1 LSEKSEIIVRVSLTF
16 FSYHLFSSYL
26 YNQGMSESR
35 KPVRPP
41 SRLGGGAQSRKPQRN
56 WQQYLIR
63 WGIFLGSAGLILLGL
78 VIVYALVIAKPN
90 LPDLDTITD
99 YNPKVPLRIYTA
111 DNALIGEFGEERR
124 NIIAIEEIPSYLK
137 NAVVAIEDE
146 RFYEHGGVDY
156 WGVLRAT
163 LANLRGRLA
172 QGASTITMQV
182 ARNFFL
188 TNEKSFT
195 RKIYE
200 VLLAWKIESNLSKEQ
215 ILELYMNQIYLGQ
228 RAYGFSSAAQIYFG
242 KDIQRISIAEAAML
256 AGLPKAPSAYNP
268 VVNYRRAKIRQEY
281 ILQRMRDL
289 KMITPS
295 QYQSAMTET
304 LHIRGVGREFTT
316 KADFATE
323 MVRQLL
329 IREYGD
335 GIYTQGMTVIT
346 TIRKAEQDAAY
357 SAVRKGIM
365 DYELRHKYRG
375 PEGYIKLPDDLTAR
389 QRAIDNILSDHP
401 SSDDLLAG
409 VVTAVDSKEIQAV
422 IATGDTVTIKGDDLK
437 LGSIALSDKAQPK
450 QQIKPGAIIRVLPSE
465 GRWVLAQMPQ
475 VEAAFVSLDANNG
488 GIRAL
493 VGGFD
498 FNRNKYNRVSQAQ
511 RQPGSAFKPFIYAA
525 ALEKGIMPNTLV
537 NDAPLSI
544 SALET
549 GSQMWS
555 PKNYDGKFEGE
566 MKLRAALAKS
576 KNLVSVRV
584 IRKIGP
590 RYAQDFIQRFGF
602 EAEKHPPYLTMALG
616 AGSVTPLELATGYGV
631 FANGGYRVEPYLIS
645 KVIDAKGNVLFEAS
659 PQKAGDSNLRVLD
672 ARTAF
677 VMDSL
682 LQEVTKTGTAT
693 SARPALGRADI
704 AGKTGTTNESMDA
717 WFAGYQSDV
726 VAVAWMG
733 FDKPKSLGDRETG
746 GGLALPM
753 WIRYMK
759 TALNGVP
766 EVTRPV
772 PAGVAQQDG
781 DWTIPAFV
789 PFFGRTTTLD

>member
-1 LSEKSEIIVRVSLTF
+1 
-16 FSYHLFSSYL
+16 
-26 YNQGMSESR
+26 MSESR

-78 VIVYALVIAKPN
+78 VIVYALVVARPN

-375 PEGYIKLPDDLTAR
+375 PEGYIKLPDDSTAR

-409 VVTAVDSKEIQAV
+409 VVIAVDSKEIQAV

-437 LGSIALSDKAQPK
+437 LGTVALSDKAQPK

-475 VEAAFVSLDANNG
+475 VEAAFVSLDAHNG

-682 LQEVTKTGTAT
+682 LQEVTKSGTAT
-693 SARPALGRADI
+693 SARPALGRSDI

-717 WFAGYQSDV
+717 WFAGYQADV

-746 GGLALPM
+746 GGLALPI

>member
-1 LSEKSEIIVRVSLTF
+1 
-16 FSYHLFSSYL
+16 
-26 YNQGMSESR
+26 MSESR

-41 SRLGGGAQSRKPQRN
+41 SRLGGGAQSRKPRRN

-78 VIVYALVIAKPN
+78 VIVYALVVAKPN

-188 TNEKSFT
+188 TNEKSFA

-295 QYQSAMTET
+295 QYQSAMAET
-304 LHIRGVGREFTT
+304 LHVRGVGREFTT

-323 MVRQLL
+323 MVRQML
-329 IREYGD
+329 ISEYGD

-409 VVTAVDSKEIQAV
+409 VVIAVNPKEIQAV

-437 LGSIALSDKAQPK
+437 LGAVALSDKAQPK
-450 QQIKPGAIIRVLPSE
+450 QQIKPGAIIRVLPSD
-465 GRWVLAQMPQ
+465 GRWILAQMPQ
-475 VEAAFVSLDANNG
+475 VEAAFIGLDANNG

-511 RQPGSAFKPFIYAA
+511 RQPGSSFKPFIYAA

-544 SALET
+544 SSLET

-555 PKNYDGKFEGE
+555 PKNYDGKFEGQ

-645 KVIDAKGNVLFEAS
+645 KVIDAKGNVLFEAT
-659 PQKAGDSNLRVLD
+659 PQKAGDPNLRALD

-682 LQEVTKTGTAT
+682 LQEVTKTGTAA
-693 SARPALGRADI
+693 SARPALGRSDI

-766 EVTRPV
+766 ESPRPV

-789 PFFGRTTTLD
+789 PFFGKTTSLD

>member
-1 LSEKSEIIVRVSLTF
+1 
-16 FSYHLFSSYL
+16 
-26 YNQGMSESR
+26 MSESR

-78 VIVYALVIAKPN
+78 VIVYALVVAKPN

-200 VLLAWKIESNLSKEQ
+200 VLLAWKIEANLSKEQ

-295 QYQSAMTET
+295 QYQSAMTES
-304 LHIRGVGREFTT
+304 LHVRGVGREFTT

-329 IREYGD
+329 ISEYGD

-375 PEGYIKLPDDLTAR
+375 PEGYIKLPEDSTAR

-409 VVTAVDSKEIQAV
+409 VVIAVNPKEIQAV

-437 LGSIALSDKAQPK
+437 LGTVALSDKAQPK
-450 QQIKPGAIIRVLPSE
+450 QQIKPGAIIRVLPVD

-475 VEAAFVSLDANNG
+475 VEAAFVGLDANNG

-511 RQPGSAFKPFIYAA
+511 RQPGSSFKPFIYAA
-525 ALEKGIMPNTLV
+525 ALEKGIMPNTLA

-555 PKNYDGKFEGE
+555 PKNYDGKFEGQ
-566 MKLRAALAKS
+566 MKIRTALAKS

-616 AGSVTPLELATGYGV
+616 AGAVTPLELATGYGV

-645 KVIDAKGNVLFEAS
+645 KVIDAKGNILFEAT
-659 PQKAGDSNLRVLD
+659 PQKAGDPNLRALD

-682 LQEVTKTGTAT
+682 LQEVTKSGTAA

-766 EVTRPV
+766 ESTRPV
-772 PAGVAQQDG
+772 PAGVSQQDG
-781 DWTIPAFV
+781 DWTSPAFV

>member
-1 LSEKSEIIVRVSLTF
+1 LSEKSELFVRVSLTF
-16 FSYHLFSSYL
+16 FHPLFSSYL
-26 YNQGMSESR
+26 YNQTMSESR

-41 SRLGGGAQSRKPQRN
+41 SRLGGGAQSRKPRRN

-63 WGIFLGSAGLILLGL
+63 WGVFLGSAGLILLGL
-78 VIVYALVIAKPN
+78 VIVYALVVAKPN

-124 NIIAIEEIPSYLK
+124 NIIEIEEIPSYLK

-163 LANLRGRLA
+163 RANLRGRLA

-200 VLLAWKIESNLSKEQ
+200 VLLAWKIESNLSKDQ

-228 RAYGFSSAAQIYFG
+228 RAYGFGSAAQIYFG
-242 KDIQRISIAEAAML
+242 KEIQRISIAEAAML

-304 LHIRGVGREFTT
+304 LHVRGVGREFTT

-329 IREYGD
+329 ISEYGD

-375 PEGYIKLPDDLTAR
+375 PEGYIKLPEDSTAR

-409 VVTAVDSKEIQAV
+409 VVIAVNPKEIQAV

-437 LGSIALSDKAQPK
+437 LGTAALSEKAQPK
-450 QQIKPGAIIRVLPSE
+450 QQIKPGAIIRVLPSD

-475 VEAAFVSLDANNG
+475 VEAAFVSMDANNG

-498 FNRNKYNRVSQAQ
+498 FNRNKYNRVAQAQ

-525 ALEKGIMPNTLV
+525 ALEKGIMPNTLA

-555 PKNYDGKFEGE
+555 PKNYDGKFEGQ
-566 MKLRAALAKS
+566 MKIRAALAKS

-590 RYAQDFIQRFGF
+590 RYTQDFIQRFGF

-616 AGSVTPLELATGYGV
+616 AGSVTPLQLATGYGV
-631 FANGGYRVEPYLIS
+631 FANGGYRVEPFLIS
-645 KVIDAKGNVLFEAS
+645 KVIDAKGNILFEAS
-659 PQKAGDSNLRVLD
+659 PQKAGDPSVRALD

-682 LQEVTKTGTAT
+682 LQEVTKTGTAA
-693 SARPALGRADI
+693 SARPILGRADI

-717 WFAGYQSDV
+717 WFAGYQSNV

-766 EVTRPV
+766 ESTRPV

>member
-1 LSEKSEIIVRVSLTF
+1 LSEKSEIFVRVSLTF
-16 FSYHLFSSYL
+16 FHPLFSSYL

-78 VIVYALVIAKPN
+78 VIVYALVVAKPN

-304 LHIRGVGREFTT
+304 LHVRGVGREFTT

-323 MVRQLL
+323 MVRQML
-329 IREYGD
+329 ISEYGD

-375 PEGYIKLPDDLTAR
+375 PEGYIKLPEDSTAR

-409 VVTAVDSKEIQAV
+409 VVIAVNPKEIQAV

-437 LGSIALSDKAQPK
+437 LGTVALSDKAQPK
-450 QQIKPGAIIRVLPSE
+450 QQIKPGAIIRVLPLD

-475 VEAAFVSLDANNG
+475 VEAAFVGLDANNG

-511 RQPGSAFKPFIYAA
+511 RQPGSSFKPFIYAA

-555 PKNYDGKFEGE
+555 PKNYDGKFEGQ

-645 KVIDAKGNVLFEAS
+645 KVIDAKGNVLFEAT
-659 PQKAGDSNLRVLD
+659 PQKAGDPNLRALD

-682 LQEVTKTGTAT
+682 LQEVTKSGTAA
-693 SARPALGRADI
+693 SARPALGRSDI

-766 EVTRPV
+766 ESTRPV

>member
-1 LSEKSEIIVRVSLTF
+1 
-16 FSYHLFSSYL
+16 
-26 YNQGMSESR
+26 MSESR

-78 VIVYALVIAKPN
+78 VIVYALVVAKPN

-146 RFYEHGGVDY
+146 RFYTHGGVDY

-228 RAYGFSSAAQIYFG
+228 RAYGFGSAAQIYFG

-329 IREYGD
+329 ISEYGD

-346 TIRKAEQDAAY
+346 TIKKAEQDAAY

-365 DYELRHKYRG
+365 DYELRNKYRG
-375 PEGYIKLPDDLTAR
+375 PEGYIKLPEDLTAR
-389 QRAIDNILSDHP
+389 QRAIDNALSDHP

-409 VVTAVDSKEIQAV
+409 VVITVNPKEIQAV

-437 LGSIALSDKAQPK
+437 LGTVALSDKAQPK

-465 GRWVLAQMPQ
+465 GRWVLAQMPR
-475 VEAAFVSLDANNG
+475 VEAAFVSLDTNSG

-511 RQPGSAFKPFIYAA
+511 RQPGSSFKPFIYAA

-555 PKNYDGKFEGE
+555 PKNYDGKFEGQ
-566 MKLRAALAKS
+566 MKIRVALAKS
-576 KNLVSVRV
+576 KNLASVRV

-616 AGSVTPLELATGYGV
+616 AGSVTPLQIATGYGV

-645 KVIDAKGNVLFEAS
+645 KVIDAKGNVLFEAT
-659 PQKAGDSNLRVLD
+659 PQKAGDPNLRALD

-682 LQEVTKTGTAT
+682 LQEVTKTGTAA
-693 SARPALGRADI
+693 SARSALGRSDI
-704 AGKTGTTNESMDA
+704 AGKTGTTNDSMDA
-717 WFAGYQSDV
+717 WFAGYHSDV

-766 EVTRPV
+766 ESTRPV
-772 PAGVAQQDG
+772 PAGVVQQDG

>member
-1 LSEKSEIIVRVSLTF
+1 
-16 FSYHLFSSYL
+16 
-26 YNQGMSESR
+26 MSESR

-41 SRLGGGAQSRKPQRN
+41 SRLGGGAQSRKPKRN

-78 VIVYALVIAKPN
+78 VIVYALVVAKPN

-146 RFYEHGGVDY
+146 RFYTHGGVDY

-228 RAYGFSSAAQIYFG
+228 RAYGFGSAAQIYFG

-304 LHIRGVGREFTT
+304 LHVRGIGREFTT

-329 IREYGD
+329 ISEYGD

-346 TIRKAEQDAAY
+346 TIKKAEQDAAY

-365 DYELRHKYRG
+365 DYELRNKYRG
-375 PEGYIKLPDDLTAR
+375 PEGYIKLPEDLTAR

-409 VVTAVDSKEIQAV
+409 VVVAVNPKEIQAV

-437 LGSIALSDKAQPK
+437 LGTVALSDKAQPK

-498 FNRNKYNRVSQAQ
+498 FHRNKYNRVFQAQ
-511 RQPGSAFKPFIYAA
+511 RQPGSSFKPFIYAA
-525 ALEKGIMPNTLV
+525 AIEKGIMPNTLV

-555 PKNYDGKFEGE
+555 PKNYDGKFEGQ
-566 MKLRAALAKS
+566 MKIRVALAKS
-576 KNLVSVRV
+576 KNLASVRV

-616 AGSVTPLELATGYGV
+616 AGSVTPLQLATGYGV

-645 KVIDAKGNVLFEAS
+645 KVIDAKGNVLFEAT
-659 PQKAGDSNLRVLD
+659 PQKAGDPNLRALD

-682 LQEVTKTGTAT
+682 LQEVTKTGTAA
-693 SARPALGRADI
+693 SARPALGRGDI
-704 AGKTGTTNESMDA
+704 AGKTGTTNDSMDA

-726 VAVAWMG
+726 VAVAWIG
-733 FDKPKSLGDRETG
+733 FDKPKTLGDRETG

-766 EVTRPV
+766 EATRPV

>member
-1 LSEKSEIIVRVSLTF
+1 
-16 FSYHLFSSYL
+16 
-26 YNQGMSESR
+26 MSESR

-78 VIVYALVIAKPN
+78 VIVYALVVAKPN

-200 VLLAWKIESNLSKEQ
+200 VLLAWKIEANLSKEQ

-375 PEGYIKLPDDLTAR
+375 PEGYIKLPDDSTAR

-409 VVTAVDSKEIQAV
+409 VVIAVDSKEIQAV

-437 LGSIALSDKAQPK
+437 LGTVALSDKAQPK

-682 LQEVTKTGTAT
+682 LQEVTKSGTAT
-693 SARPALGRADI
+693 SARPALGRSDI

-717 WFAGYQSDV
+717 WFAGYQADV

>member
-1 LSEKSEIIVRVSLTF
+1 
-16 FSYHLFSSYL
+16 
-26 YNQGMSESR
+26 
-35 KPVRPP
+35 
-41 SRLGGGAQSRKPQRN
+41 
-56 WQQYLIR
+56 
-63 WGIFLGSAGLILLGL
+63 LGSAGLILLGL
-78 VIVYALVIAKPN
+78 VIVYALVVAKPN

-163 LANLRGRLA
+163 LANLKGRLA

-228 RAYGFSSAAQIYFG
+228 RAYGFGSAAQIYFG

-304 LHIRGVGREFTT
+304 LHVRGVGREFTT
-316 KADFATE
+316 RADFATE

-329 IREYGD
+329 ISEYGD

-346 TIRKAEQDAAY
+346 TIRRAEQDAAY

-409 VVTAVDSKEIQAV
+409 VVIAVNPKEIQAV

-437 LGSIALSDKAQPK
+437 LGTVALSDKAQPK
-450 QQIKPGAIIRVLPSE
+450 QQIKPGAIIRVLPSD

-498 FNRNKYNRVSQAQ
+498 FQRNKYNRVSQAQ

-525 ALEKGIMPNTLV
+525 ALEKGIMPNTLA

-555 PKNYDGKFEGE
+555 PKNYDGKFEGQ
-566 MKLRAALAKS
+566 MKIRAALAKS

-616 AGSVTPLELATGYGV
+616 AGSVTPLQLATGYGV

-682 LQEVTKTGTAT
+682 LQEVTKSGTAT
-693 SARPALGRADI
+693 SARPALGRSDI

-766 EVTRPV
+766 EITRPV

>member
-1 LSEKSEIIVRVSLTF
+1 
-16 FSYHLFSSYL
+16 
-26 YNQGMSESR
+26 MSQSR
-35 KPVRPP
+35 QPVRPP
-41 SRLGGGAQSRKPQRN
+41 SRLGNGRQRPNESRDWRE
-56 WQQYLIR
+56 YFIR
-63 WGIFLGSAGLILLGL
+63 WGIFLGSAGLILVGL
-78 VIVYALVIAKPN
+78 VIAYALIVARPN

-99 YNPKVPLRIYTA
+99 YKPKVPLRIYTA

-124 NIIAIEEIPSYLK
+124 NVIAINEIPSYLR

-188 TNEKSFT
+188 SNEKSFS

-200 VLLAWKIESNLSKEQ
+200 VLLAWKIEANLSKEQ

-242 KDIQRISIAEAAML
+242 KDVREISIAEAAML

-289 KMITPS
+289 KMITPN
-295 QYQSAMTET
+295 QYELALAET
-304 LHIRGVGREFTT
+304 LHVRGVGKEFAT
-316 KADFATE
+316 KADYAAE

-329 IREYGD
+329 ISEYGD
-335 GIYTQGMTVIT
+335 SIYTQGMTVIT
-346 TIRKAEQDAAY
+346 TIRRAEQDAAY
-357 SAVRKGIM
+357 SAVRKGVM

-375 PEGYIKLPDDLTAR
+375 PEGYIKLPDDNTER
-389 QRAIDNILSDHP
+389 QRAIDDVLSDHP

-409 VVTAVDSKEIQAV
+409 VVIQASPKEIQAV

-437 LGSIALSDKAQPK
+437 LGSVALSDKAQPK

-475 VEAAFVSLDANNG
+475 VEAAFVALDAHDG

-498 FNRNKYNRVSQAQ
+498 HNRNKFNHVSQAQ
-511 RQPGSAFKPFIYAA
+511 RQPGSSFKPFVYAA

-544 SALET
+544 SSLET
-549 GSQMWS
+549 GSQMWE
-555 PKNYDGKFEGE
+555 PKNYDGKFEGQ
-566 MKLRAALAKS
+566 MRLRTALAKS

-590 RYAQDFIQRFGF
+590 RYAQDYIQRFGF
-602 EAEKHPPYLTMALG
+602 EADKHPAYLTMALG
-616 AGSVTPLELATGYGV
+616 AGSVTPLQLATGYGV

-645 KVIDAKGNVLFEAS
+645 KVIDAKGNVLFEATPS
-659 PQKAGDSNLRVLD
+659 IAGDSKLKVLD
-672 ARTAF
+672 SRTAF

-682 LQEVTKTGTAT
+682 LQEVTKTGTAA
-693 SARPALGRADI
+693 SSRPALGRSDI

-717 WFAGYQSDV
+717 WFAGYNPNV
-726 VAVAWMG
+726 VAVAWIG

-759 TALNGVP
+759 TALSGMPELGRAVPPGV
-766 EVTRPV
+766 V
-772 PAGVAQQDG
+772 QQDG
-781 DWTIPAFV
+781 DWTIPEFT
-789 PFFGRTTTLD
+789 PFFGKTTVLD

>member
-1 LSEKSEIIVRVSLTF
+1 
-16 FSYHLFSSYL
+16 
-26 YNQGMSESR
+26 MSESR

-56 WQQYLIR
+56 WQQYLVR

-78 VIVYALVIAKPN
+78 VIVYALVVAKPN

-99 YNPKVPLRIYTA
+99 YKPKVPLRIYTA

-146 RFYEHGGVDY
+146 RFYTHGGVDY

-200 VLLAWKIESNLSKEQ
+200 VLLAWKIEANLSKEQ

-228 RAYGFSSAAQIYFG
+228 RAYGFGSAAQIYFG

-295 QYQSAMTET
+295 QYQSAMSET
-304 LHIRGVGREFTT
+304 LHVRGVGREFTT

-329 IREYGD
+329 ISEYGD

-346 TIRKAEQDAAY
+346 TIKKAEQDAAY

-365 DYELRHKYRG
+365 DYELRNKYRG
-375 PEGYIKLPDDLTAR
+375 PEGYIKLPEDSTAR
-389 QRAIDNILSDHP
+389 QRAIDNALSDHP

-409 VVTAVDSKEIQAV
+409 VVIAVNPKEIQAV

-437 LGSIALSDKAQPK
+437 LGTVALSDKAQPK

-465 GRWVLAQMPQ
+465 GRWVLAQMPR

-511 RQPGSAFKPFIYAA
+511 RQPGSSFKPFIYAA

-555 PKNYDGKFEGE
+555 PKNYDGKFEGQ
-566 MKLRAALAKS
+566 MKIRAALAKS
-576 KNLVSVRV
+576 KNLASVRV

-616 AGSVTPLELATGYGV
+616 AGSVTPLQLATGYGV
-631 FANGGYRVEPYLIS
+631 FANGGFRVEPYLIS

-659 PQKAGDSNLRVLD
+659 PQKAGDPNLRALD
-672 ARTAF
+672 PRTAF

-682 LQEVTKTGTAT
+682 LQEVTKSGTAA
-693 SARPALGRADI
+693 SARTALGRGDI
-704 AGKTGTTNESMDA
+704 AGKTGTTNDSMDA

-766 EVTRPV
+766 EATRPV
-772 PAGVAQQDG
+772 PAGVTQQDG
-781 DWTIPAFV
+781 DWTIPGFV
-789 PFFGRTTTLD
+789 PFFGRTSTLD

>member
-1 LSEKSEIIVRVSLTF
+1 
-16 FSYHLFSSYL
+16 
-26 YNQGMSESR
+26 MSESR

-41 SRLGGGAQSRKPQRN
+41 SRLGGGTQSRKPQRN

-78 VIVYALVIAKPN
+78 VIVYALVVAKPN

-200 VLLAWKIESNLSKEQ
+200 VLLAWKIEANLSKEQ

-228 RAYGFSSAAQIYFG
+228 RAYGFGSAAQIYFG

-304 LHIRGVGREFTT
+304 LHVRGVGREFTT

-329 IREYGD
+329 ISEYGD

-375 PEGYIKLPDDLTAR
+375 PEGYIKLPEDATAR
-389 QRAIDNILSDHP
+389 QRAIDDILSDHP

-409 VVTAVDSKEIQAV
+409 VVIAANGKEIQAV

-437 LGSIALSDKAQPK
+437 LGTVALSDKAQPK

-475 VEAAFVSLDANNG
+475 VEAAFVGLDANNG

-511 RQPGSAFKPFIYAA
+511 RQPGSSFKPFIYAA

-544 SALET
+544 SSLET

-555 PKNYDGKFEGE
+555 PKNYDGKFEGQ

-659 PQKAGDSNLRVLD
+659 PQKAGDPNLRALD

-682 LQEVTKTGTAT
+682 LQEVTKSGTAA
-693 SARPALGRADI
+693 SARPALGRSDV

-759 TALNGVP
+759 TALNGLP
-766 EVTRPV
+766 ASTRQV

>member
-1 LSEKSEIIVRVSLTF
+1 
-16 FSYHLFSSYL
+16 
-26 YNQGMSESR
+26 MSESR

-63 WGIFLGSAGLILLGL
+63 WGIFLGSAGLILIGL
-78 VIVYALVIAKPN
+78 VIVYALVVAKPN

-99 YNPKVPLRIYTA
+99 YKPKVPLRIYTA

-124 NIIAIEEIPSYLK
+124 NIIAIEDIPSYLK

-163 LANLRGRLA
+163 LANLRGGLS

-200 VLLAWKIESNLSKEQ
+200 VLLAWKIEANLSKEQ

-295 QYQSAMTET
+295 QYQSGMTET
-304 LHIRGVGREFTT
+304 LHVRGVGREFTT

-329 IREYGD
+329 ISEYGD

-346 TIRKAEQDAAY
+346 TLKKAEQDAAY

-389 QRAIDNILSDHP
+389 QRAIDNVLSDHP

-409 VVTAVDSKEIQAV
+409 VVIAVNPKEIQAV

-437 LGSIALSDKAQPK
+437 LGTVALSEKAQPK
-450 QQIKPGAIIRVLPSE
+450 QQIKPGAIIRVLPSD
-465 GRWVLAQMPQ
+465 GRWILAQMPQ
-475 VEAAFVSLDANNG
+475 VEAAFVALDANNG

-511 RQPGSAFKPFIYAA
+511 RQPGSSFKPFIYAA

-555 PKNYDGKFEGE
+555 PKNYDGKFEGQ
-566 MKLRAALAKS
+566 MKIRAALAKS

-645 KVIDAKGNVLFEAS
+645 KVIDAKGNVLFEAT
-659 PQKAGDSNLRVLD
+659 PQKAGDPNLRALD

-682 LQEVTKTGTAT
+682 LQEVTKTGTAA
-693 SARPALGRADI
+693 SARPALGRSDI

-726 VAVAWMG
+726 VAVAWIG

-766 EVTRPV
+766 ESTRPV
-772 PAGVAQQDG
+772 PAGVSQQDG

-789 PFFGRTTTLD
+789 PFFGRTSTLD

>member
-1 LSEKSEIIVRVSLTF
+1 
-16 FSYHLFSSYL
+16 
-26 YNQGMSESR
+26 MSESR

-41 SRLGGGAQSRKPQRN
+41 SRLGGGAQSRKPRRN
-56 WQQYLIR
+56 WQQYLVR

-78 VIVYALVIAKPN
+78 VIVYALVVAKPN

-111 DNALIGEFGEERR
+111 DNTLIGEFGEERR

-200 VLLAWKIESNLSKEQ
+200 VLLAWKIEANLSKEQ

-295 QYQSAMTET
+295 QYQSALTET
-304 LHIRGVGREFTT
+304 LHIRGIGREFTT

-329 IREYGD
+329 ISEYGD

-375 PEGYIKLPDDLTAR
+375 PEGYIKLPENQTER
-389 QRAIDNILSDHP
+389 QRAIDDILSDHP

-409 VVTAVDSKEIQAV
+409 VVITANPKEIQAV
-422 IATGDTVTIKGDDLK
+422 IATGDTVSIKGDDLK
-437 LGSIALSDKAQPK
+437 LGTSALSDKAQPK
-450 QQIKPGAIIRVLPSE
+450 QHIKPGAIIRVLPVD

-498 FNRNKYNRVSQAQ
+498 HNRNKYNHVSQAQ
-511 RQPGSAFKPFIYAA
+511 RQPGSSFKPFIYAA
-525 ALEKGIMPNTLV
+525 ALEKGIMPSTLV

-544 SALET
+544 SSLET

-555 PKNYDGKFEGE
+555 PKNYDGKFEGQ

-616 AGSVTPLELATGYGV
+616 AGAVTPLQLATGYGV

-659 PQKAGDSNLRVLD
+659 PQKAGDPSLRALD

-682 LQEVTKTGTAT
+682 LQEVTKTGTAA
-693 SARPALGRADI
+693 SARPALGRSDI

-766 EVTRPV
+766 ESTRSV

-781 DWTIPAFV
+781 DWTIPEFV
-789 PFFGRTTTLD
+789 PFFGRTTTLE

>member
-1 LSEKSEIIVRVSLTF
+1 
-16 FSYHLFSSYL
+16 
-26 YNQGMSESR
+26 MSESR

-41 SRLGGGAQSRKPQRN
+41 SRLGGGAQSRKPRRN

-63 WGIFLGSAGLILLGL
+63 WGVFLGSAGLILLGL
-78 VIVYALVIAKPN
+78 VIVYALVVAKPN

-124 NIIAIEEIPSYLK
+124 NIVAIEEIPSYLK

-304 LHIRGVGREFTT
+304 LHVRGIGREFTT

-329 IREYGD
+329 IGEYGD

-346 TIRKAEQDAAY
+346 TIKKAEQDAAY

-375 PEGYIKLPDDLTAR
+375 PEGFIKLPEDLTAR
-389 QRAIDNILSDHP
+389 QRAIDNALSDHP

-409 VVTAVDSKEIQAV
+409 VVIAVNTKEIQAV
-422 IATGDTVTIKGDDLK
+422 IATGDTVTIRGDDLK
-437 LGSIALSDKAQPK
+437 LGTVALSDKAQPK
-450 QQIKPGAIIRVLPSE
+450 QQIKPGAIIRVLPVD

-511 RQPGSAFKPFIYAA
+511 RQPGSSFKPFIYAA

-544 SALET
+544 SSLET

-555 PKNYDGKFEGE
+555 PKNYDGKFEGQ

-616 AGSVTPLELATGYGV
+616 AGAVTPLQIATGYGV
-631 FANGGYRVEPYLIS
+631 FANGGYRVEPHLIS
-645 KVIDAKGNVLFEAS
+645 KVIDAKGNVLFEAT
-659 PQKAGDSNLRVLD
+659 PQKAGDPNLRALD

-682 LQEVTKTGTAT
+682 LQEVTKTGTAA
-693 SARPALGRADI
+693 SARPALGRSDI

-717 WFAGYQSDV
+717 WFAGYQSEV

-766 EVTRPV
+766 ESTRPV

-781 DWTIPAFV
+781 DWIISEFV

>member
-1 LSEKSEIIVRVSLTF
+1 
-16 FSYHLFSSYL
+16 
-26 YNQGMSESR
+26 MSESR

-63 WGIFLGSAGLILLGL
+63 WGIFLGSAGLILIGL
-78 VIVYALVIAKPN
+78 VIVYALVVAKPN

-99 YNPKVPLRIYTA
+99 YKPKVPLRIYTA

-163 LANLRGRLA
+163 LANLRGGLS

-200 VLLAWKIESNLSKEQ
+200 VLLAWKIEANLSKEQ

-295 QYQSAMTET
+295 QYQSGMTET
-304 LHIRGVGREFTT
+304 LHVRGVGREFTT

-329 IREYGD
+329 ISEYGD

-346 TIRKAEQDAAY
+346 TLRKAEQDAAY

-389 QRAIDNILSDHP
+389 QRAIDNVLSDHP

-409 VVTAVDSKEIQAV
+409 VVIAVNPKEIQAV

-437 LGSIALSDKAQPK
+437 LGTVALSEKAQPK
-450 QQIKPGAIIRVLPSE
+450 QQIKPGAIIRVLPSD
-465 GRWVLAQMPQ
+465 GRWILAQMPQ
-475 VEAAFVSLDANNG
+475 VEAAFVALDANNG

-511 RQPGSAFKPFIYAA
+511 RQPGSSFKPFIYAA

-555 PKNYDGKFEGE
+555 PKNYDGKFEGQ
-566 MKLRAALAKS
+566 MKIRAALAKS

-645 KVIDAKGNVLFEAS
+645 KVIDAKGNVLFEAT
-659 PQKAGDSNLRVLD
+659 PQKAGDPNLRALD

-682 LQEVTKTGTAT
+682 LQEVTKTGTAA
-693 SARPALGRADI
+693 SARPALGRSDI

-726 VAVAWMG
+726 VAVAWIG

-766 EVTRPV
+766 ESTRPV
-772 PAGVAQQDG
+772 PAGVSQQDG

-789 PFFGRTTTLD
+789 PFFGRTSTLD

>member
-1 LSEKSEIIVRVSLTF
+1 
-16 FSYHLFSSYL
+16 
-26 YNQGMSESR
+26 M
-35 KPVRPP
+35 
-41 SRLGGGAQSRKPQRN
+41 
-56 WQQYLIR
+56 IR
-63 WGIFLGSAGLILLGL
+63 WGIFLGSAGLILIGL
-78 VIVYALVIAKPN
+78 VIAYALIIAKPN

-99 YNPKVPLRIYTA
+99 YKPKVPLRIYTA
-111 DNALIGEFGEERR
+111 DHALIGEFGEERR
-124 NIIAIEEIPSYLK
+124 NVMTIQEIPSYLK

-163 LANLRGRLA
+163 LANLRGRLS

-188 TNEKSFT
+188 TNEKSFS

-200 VLLAWKIESNLSKEQ
+200 VLLAWKIEANLPKEK

-228 RAYGFSSAAQIYFG
+228 RAYGFASAAQIYFG
-242 KDIQRISIAEAAML
+242 KDVREISIAEAAML

-295 QYQSAMTET
+295 QYDAAMAET
-304 LHIRGVGREFTT
+304 LHVRGIGKEFAT
-316 KADFATE
+316 KADYAAE
-323 MVRQLL
+323 MARQLL
-329 IREYGD
+329 ISEYGD
-335 GIYTQGMTVIT
+335 SIYTQGMTVIT
-346 TIRKAEQDAAY
+346 TIRRAEQDAAY

-375 PEGYIKLPDDLTAR
+375 PEGYITLPADTVER
-389 QRAIDNILSDHP
+389 QRAIDDVLGDHP

-409 VVTAVDSKEIQAV
+409 VVIEANPKEIKVV
-422 IATGDTVTIKGDDLK
+422 IATGDTISIKGDDLK
-437 LGSIALSDKAQPK
+437 LGSVALSDKASPK
-450 QQIKPGAIIRVLPSE
+450 QQIRPGAIIRVLPSE
-465 GRWVLAQMPQ
+465 SRWILAQMPQ
-475 VEAAFVSLDANNG
+475 VEAAFVALDTHDG

-498 FNRNKYNRVSQAQ
+498 HNRNKFNHVSQAQ
-511 RQPGSAFKPFIYAA
+511 RQPGSSFKPFVYAA
-525 ALEKGIMPNTLV
+525 AVEKGIMPNTVV

-544 SALET
+544 SGLET
-549 GSQMWS
+549 GGQMWE
-555 PKNYDGKFEGE
+555 PKNYDGKFEGH
-566 MKLRAALAKS
+566 MRLRTALAKS

-584 IRKIGP
+584 IRKIGA
-590 RYAQDFIQRFGF
+590 RYTQNYIQRFGF

-616 AGSVTPLELATGYGV
+616 AGSVTPLQLATGYGV

-645 KVIDAKGNVLFEAS
+645 KVIDAKGNVLFEATPTKS
-659 PQKAGDSNLRVLD
+659 GDSELKVLD
-672 ARTAF
+672 SRTAF

-682 LQEVTKTGTAT
+682 LQEVTKTGTAA
-693 SARPALGRADI
+693 SSRPALGRNDI

-717 WFAGYQSDV
+717 WFAGYHPSV
-726 VAVAWMG
+726 VAVAWIG

-753 WIRYMK
+753 WTRYMK

-766 EVTRPV
+766 ESPRTPPPGVT
-772 PAGVAQQDG
+772 QQDG
-781 DWTIPAFV
+781 DWIIPEFL
-789 PFFGRTTTLD
+789 PFFGRTTVLE

>member
-1 LSEKSEIIVRVSLTF
+1 
-16 FSYHLFSSYL
+16 
-26 YNQGMSESR
+26 MSQSR
-35 KPVRPP
+35 QPVRPP
-41 SRLGGGAQSRKPQRN
+41 SRLGNGHQRRNESRDWRE
-56 WQQYLIR
+56 YLIR
-63 WGIFLGSAGLILLGL
+63 WGIFLGSAGLILVGL
-78 VIVYALVIAKPN
+78 VIAYALIVARPN

-99 YNPKVPLRIYTA
+99 YKPKVPLRIYTA

-124 NIIAIEEIPSYLK
+124 NVIAINEIPSYLR

-188 TNEKSFT
+188 SNEKSFS

-200 VLLAWKIESNLSKEQ
+200 VLLAWKIEANLSKEQ

-242 KDIQRISIAEAAML
+242 KDVREISIAEAAML

-289 KMITPS
+289 KMITPN
-295 QYQSAMTET
+295 QYELALAET
-304 LHIRGVGREFTT
+304 LHVRGVGKEFAT
-316 KADFATE
+316 KADYAAE

-329 IREYGD
+329 ISEYGD
-335 GIYTQGMTVIT
+335 SIYTQGMTVIT
-346 TIRKAEQDAAY
+346 TIRRAEQDAAY
-357 SAVRKGIM
+357 SAVRKGVM

-375 PEGYIKLPDDLTAR
+375 PEGYIKLPDDNTER
-389 QRAIDNILSDHP
+389 QRAIDDVLSDHP

-409 VVTAVDSKEIQAV
+409 VVIQASPKEIQAV
-422 IATGDTVTIKGDDLK
+422 IATGDTVTIKGEDLK
-437 LGSIALSDKAQPK
+437 LGSVALSEKAQPK
-450 QQIKPGAIIRVLPSE
+450 QQIRPGAIIRVLPSE

-475 VEAAFVSLDANNG
+475 VEAAFVALDAHDG

-498 FNRNKYNRVSQAQ
+498 HNRNKFNHVSQAQ
-511 RQPGSAFKPFIYAA
+511 RQPGSSFKPFVYAA

-544 SALET
+544 SSLET
-549 GSQMWS
+549 GSQMWE
-555 PKNYDGKFEGE
+555 PKNYDGKFEGQ
-566 MKLRAALAKS
+566 MRLRTALAKS

-590 RYAQDFIQRFGF
+590 RYAQDYIQRFGF
-602 EAEKHPPYLTMALG
+602 EADKHPAYLTMALG
-616 AGSVTPLELATGYGV
+616 AGSVTPLQLATGYGV

-645 KVIDAKGNVLFEAS
+645 KVIDAKGNVLFEATPS
-659 PQKAGDSNLRVLD
+659 IAGDSKLKVLD
-672 ARTAF
+672 SRTAF

-682 LQEVTKTGTAT
+682 LQEVTKTGTAAT
-693 SARPALGRADI
+693 ARPALGRSDI

-717 WFAGYQSDV
+717 WFAGYNPNV
-726 VAVAWMG
+726 VAVAWIG

-759 TALNGVP
+759 TALSGTPESGRAVPPGV
-766 EVTRPV
+766 V
-772 PAGVAQQDG
+772 QQDG
-781 DWTIPAFV
+781 DWTIPEFT
-789 PFFGRTTTLD
+789 PFFGKTTVLD

>member
-1 LSEKSEIIVRVSLTF
+1 
-16 FSYHLFSSYL
+16 
-26 YNQGMSESR
+26 MSESR

-78 VIVYALVIAKPN
+78 VIVYALVVAKPN

-163 LANLRGRLA
+163 LANLKGRLA

-200 VLLAWKIESNLSKEQ
+200 VLLAWKIEANLSKEQ

-228 RAYGFSSAAQIYFG
+228 RAYGFGSAAQIYFG

-304 LHIRGVGREFTT
+304 LHVRGVGREFTT
-316 KADFATE
+316 RADFATE

-329 IREYGD
+329 ISEYGD

-346 TIRKAEQDAAY
+346 TIRRAEQDAAY

-409 VVTAVDSKEIQAV
+409 VVIAVNPKEIQAV

-437 LGSIALSDKAQPK
+437 LGTVALSDKAQPK
-450 QQIKPGAIIRVLPSE
+450 QQIKPGAIIRVLPSD

-498 FNRNKYNRVSQAQ
+498 FQRNKYNRVSQAQ
-511 RQPGSAFKPFIYAA
+511 RQPGSAFKPFIYSA
-525 ALEKGIMPNTLV
+525 ALEKGIMPNTLA

-555 PKNYDGKFEGE
+555 PKNYDGKFEGQ
-566 MKLRAALAKS
+566 MKIRAALAKS

-616 AGSVTPLELATGYGV
+616 AGSVTPLQLATGYGV

-693 SARPALGRADI
+693 SARPTLGRSDI

-766 EVTRPV
+766 EITRPV

>member
-1 LSEKSEIIVRVSLTF
+1 
-16 FSYHLFSSYL
+16 
-26 YNQGMSESR
+26 MSQPR
-35 KPVRPP
+35 QPVRPP
-41 SRLGGGAQSRKPQRN
+41 SRLGGGHHARKPKRN
-56 WQQYLIR
+56 WQQYFIR
-63 WGIFLGSAGLILLGL
+63 WGIFLGSAGLILIGL
-78 VIVYALVIAKPN
+78 VIVYALVVAKPN

-99 YNPKVPLRIYTA
+99 YKPKIPLRIYTA

-124 NIIAIEEIPSYLK
+124 NVIAIEDMPTYLK

-188 TNEKSFT
+188 TNEKSFS

-200 VLLAWKIESNLSKEQ
+200 VLLAWKIEANLSKEQ

-228 RAYGFSSAAQIYFG
+228 RAYGFGSAAQIYFG

-295 QYQSAMTET
+295 QYESAMSES
-304 LHIRGVGREFTT
+304 LHVRGVGREFTT
-316 KADFATE
+316 KADFASE

-329 IREYGD
+329 ISEYGD
-335 GIYTQGMTVIT
+335 GIYTQGMSVIT
-346 TIRKAEQDAAY
+346 TIRKSEQEAAY

-375 PEGYIKLPDDLTAR
+375 PEGFIKLPENPTER
-389 QRAIDNILSDHP
+389 QRAIDDVLSDHP

-409 VVTAVDSKEIQAV
+409 VVIEASPREIQAV

-437 LGSIALSDKAQPK
+437 LGAVALSEKAQPK
-450 QQIKPGAIIRVLPSE
+450 QQIKRGAIIRVLPFE
-465 GRWVLAQMPQ
+465 GRWLLAQMPQ
-475 VEAAFVSLDANNG
+475 VEAAFVALDTHDG

-498 FNRNKYNRVSQAQ
+498 HNRNKYNHVSQAQ
-511 RQPGSAFKPFIYAA
+511 RQPGSSFKPFVYAA

-544 SALET
+544 SSLET
-549 GSQMWS
+549 GSQMWE
-555 PKNYDGKFEGE
+555 PKNYDGKFEGQ
-566 MKLRAALAKS
+566 MRLRTALAKS

-590 RYAQDFIQRFGF
+590 KYAQNFVQRFGF

-616 AGSVTPLELATGYGV
+616 AGSVTPLQLATGYGV

-645 KVIDAKGNVLFEAS
+645 KVIDAKGNILFEAT
-659 PQKAGDSNLRVLD
+659 PPKAGDSGLRVLD

-682 LQEVTKTGTAT
+682 LQEVTKTGTAA
-693 SARPALGRADI
+693 SARPALSRTDI

-717 WFAGYQSDV
+717 WFAGYHPNI

-759 TALNGVP
+759 TALNGMP
-766 EVTRPV
+766 EVHRGV

-781 DWTIPAFV
+781 DWVIPEFI
-789 PFFGRTTTLD
+789 PFFGRTTVLE

>member
-1 LSEKSEIIVRVSLTF
+1 
-16 FSYHLFSSYL
+16 
-26 YNQGMSESR
+26 MSESR

-41 SRLGGGAQSRKPQRN
+41 SRLGGGAQSRKPRRN

-63 WGIFLGSAGLILLGL
+63 WGVFLGSAGLILLGL
-78 VIVYALVIAKPN
+78 VIVYALVVAKPN

-124 NIIAIEEIPSYLK
+124 NIVAIEEIPSYLK

-304 LHIRGVGREFTT
+304 LHVRGIGREFTT

-329 IREYGD
+329 IGEYGD

-346 TIRKAEQDAAY
+346 TIKKAEQDAAY

-375 PEGYIKLPDDLTAR
+375 PEGFIKLPEDLTAR
-389 QRAIDNILSDHP
+389 QRAIDNALSDHP

-409 VVTAVDSKEIQAV
+409 VVIAVNPKEIQAV
-422 IATGDTVTIKGDDLK
+422 IATGDTVTIRGDDLK
-437 LGSIALSDKAQPK
+437 LGNVALSDKAQPK
-450 QQIKPGAIIRVLPSE
+450 QQIKPGAIIRVLPVD

-511 RQPGSAFKPFIYAA
+511 RQPGSSFKPFIYAA

-544 SALET
+544 SSLET

-555 PKNYDGKFEGE
+555 PKNYDGKFEGQ

-616 AGSVTPLELATGYGV
+616 AGAVTPLQIATGYGV

-645 KVIDAKGNVLFEAS
+645 KVIDAKGNVLFEAT
-659 PQKAGDSNLRVLD
+659 PQKAGDPNLRALD

-682 LQEVTKTGTAT
+682 LQEVTKTGTAA
-693 SARPALGRADI
+693 SARPALGRSDI

-717 WFAGYQSDV
+717 WFAGYQSEV

-766 EVTRPV
+766 ESTRPV

-781 DWTIPAFV
+781 DWTIPEFV

>member
-1 LSEKSEIIVRVSLTF
+1 M
-16 FSYHLFSSYL
+16 SS
-26 YNQGMSESR
+26 SR
-35 KPVRPP
+35 TPVRPP
-41 SRLGGGAQSRKPQRN
+41 SRLGGGRQPRNSQRD
-56 WQQYLIR
+56 WRQYMIR
-63 WGIFLGSAGLILLGL
+63 WGIFLGSAGLILIGL
-78 VIVYALVIAKPN
+78 VIAYALIIAKPN

-99 YNPKVPLRIYTA
+99 YKPKVPLRIYTA

-124 NIIAIEEIPSYLK
+124 SVMSIQEMPAYLK

-163 LANLRGRLA
+163 LANLRGRLS

-188 TNEKSFT
+188 TNEKSFS

-200 VLLAWKIESNLSKEQ
+200 VLLAWKIEANLSKEK

-228 RAYGFSSAAQIYFG
+228 RAYGFASAAQIYFG
-242 KDIQRISIAEAAML
+242 KDIREISIAEAAML

-289 KMITPS
+289 KMITQS
-295 QYQSAMTET
+295 QYESGLQET
-304 LHIRGVGREFTT
+304 LHVRGVGKEFLT
-316 KADFATE
+316 KADYAAE
-323 MVRQLL
+323 MARQLL
-329 IREYGD
+329 ISEYGD
-335 GIYTQGMTVIT
+335 SIYTQGMTVIT
-346 TIRKAEQDAAY
+346 TIRKSEQDAAY

-375 PEGYIKLPDDLTAR
+375 PEGYINLPEGSVEK
-389 QRAIDNILSDHP
+389 QRAIDDALSDHP

-409 VVTAVDSKEIQAV
+409 VVTEVNLKDIKVV
-422 IATGDTVTIKGDDLK
+422 IATGDTISIKGDDLK
-437 LGSIALSDKAQPK
+437 LGSIALSEKAQPK
-450 QQIKPGAIIRVLPSE
+450 QQIKPGAIIRVLPSD

-475 VEAAFVSLDANNG
+475 VEAAFVALDTHDG

-498 FNRNKYNRVSQAQ
+498 HNRNKFNHVSQAQ
-511 RQPGSAFKPFIYAA
+511 RQPGSSFKPFVYAA
-525 ALEKGIMPNTLV
+525 AIEKGIMPNTIV

-544 SALET
+544 SGLET
-549 GSQMWS
+549 GGQMWE
-555 PKNYDGKFEGE
+555 PKNYDGKFEGH
-566 MKLRAALAKS
+566 MRLRTALAKS

-584 IRKIGP
+584 IRKIGA
-590 RYAQDFIQRFGF
+590 RYAQDYIQRFGF

-616 AGSVTPLELATGYGV
+616 AGSVTPLQLATGYGV

-645 KVIDAKGNVLFEAS
+645 KVLDAKGNVLFEAT
-659 PQKAGDSNLRVLD
+659 PQKSGDSQLKVLD
-672 ARTAF
+672 SRTAF

-682 LQEVTKTGTAT
+682 LQEVTKTGTAA
-693 SARPALGRADI
+693 SARPALGRSDI

-717 WFAGYQSDV
+717 WFAGYHPNI
-726 VAVAWMG
+726 VAVAWIG

-753 WIRYMK
+753 WTRYMK
-759 TALNGVP
+759 TALSGMP
-766 EVTRPV
+766 ESPRTP
-772 PAGVAQQDG
+772 PAGVSQQDG
-781 DWTIPAFV
+781 DWVIPEFV
-789 PFFGRTTTLD
+789 PFLGRTTVLE

>member
-1 LSEKSEIIVRVSLTF
+1 
-16 FSYHLFSSYL
+16 
-26 YNQGMSESR
+26 MSESR

-56 WQQYLIR
+56 LQQYLIR
-63 WGIFLGSAGLILLGL
+63 WVIFLGSAGLILLGL
-78 VIVYALVIAKPN
+78 VIVYALVVAKPN

-124 NIIAIEEIPSYLK
+124 NIVAIEEIPSYLK

-295 QYQSAMTET
+295 QYQSAMIET
-304 LHIRGVGREFTT
+304 LHVRGVGREFTT

-329 IREYGD
+329 ISEYGD

-409 VVTAVDSKEIQAV
+409 VVIAVNPKEIQAV

-437 LGSIALSDKAQPK
+437 LGAVALSDKAQPK
-450 QQIKPGAIIRVLPSE
+450 QQIKTGAIIRVLPSD
-465 GRWVLAQMPQ
+465 GRWVLAQIPQ
-475 VEAAFVSLDANNG
+475 VEAAFVSLDTNNG

-511 RQPGSAFKPFIYAA
+511 RQPGSSFKPFIYAA

-555 PKNYDGKFEGE
+555 PKNYDGKFEGQMTVRE
-566 MKLRAALAKS
+566 ALAKS
-576 KNLVSVRV
+576 KNLASVRV
-584 IRKIGP
+584 IRKIDP

-616 AGSVTPLELATGYGV
+616 AGSVTPLQLATGYGV

-659 PQKAGDSNLRVLD
+659 PQKAGDANLRVLD

-682 LQEVTKTGTAT
+682 LQEVTKTGTAAT
-693 SARPALGRADI
+693 ARPALGRADI

-759 TALNGVP
+759 AALNGIP
-766 EVTRPV
+766 ESKRSV
-772 PAGVAQQDG
+772 PAGVVQQDN

>member
-1 LSEKSEIIVRVSLTF
+1 
-16 FSYHLFSSYL
+16 
-26 YNQGMSESR
+26 MSESR

-78 VIVYALVIAKPN
+78 VIVYALVVAKPN

-99 YNPKVPLRIYTA
+99 YKPKVPLRIYTA

-124 NIIAIEEIPSYLK
+124 NIIAIEDIPSYLK

-163 LANLRGRLA
+163 LANLRGRLS

-200 VLLAWKIESNLSKEQ
+200 VLLAWKIEANLSKEQ

-304 LHIRGVGREFTT
+304 LHVRGVGREFTT

-329 IREYGD
+329 ISEYGD

-346 TIRKAEQDAAY
+346 TLRKAEQDAAY

-389 QRAIDNILSDHP
+389 QRAIDNVLSDHP

-409 VVTAVDSKEIQAV
+409 VVIAVNPKEIQAV

-437 LGSIALSDKAQPK
+437 LGTVALSEKAQPK
-450 QQIKPGAIIRVLPSE
+450 QQIKPGAIIRVLPSD
-465 GRWVLAQMPQ
+465 GRWILAQMPQ
-475 VEAAFVSLDANNG
+475 VEAAFVALDANNG

-511 RQPGSAFKPFIYAA
+511 RQPGSSFKPFIYAA

-555 PKNYDGKFEGE
+555 PKNYDGKFEGQ
-566 MKLRAALAKS
+566 MKIRAALAKS

-631 FANGGYRVEPYLIS
+631 FANGGFRVEPYLIS
-645 KVIDAKGNVLFEAS
+645 KVIDAKGNVLFEAT
-659 PQKAGDSNLRVLD
+659 PQKAGDPNLRALD

-682 LQEVTKTGTAT
+682 LQEVTKSGTAA

-766 EVTRPV
+766 ESTRPV
-772 PAGVAQQDG
+772 PAGVSQQDG

-789 PFFGRTTTLD
+789 PFFGRTSTLD

>member
-1 LSEKSEIIVRVSLTF
+1 
-16 FSYHLFSSYL
+16 
-26 YNQGMSESR
+26 MSESR

-41 SRLGGGAQSRKPQRN
+41 SRLSGGTQSRKPQRN

-78 VIVYALVIAKPN
+78 VIVYALVVAKPN

-200 VLLAWKIESNLSKEQ
+200 VLLAWKIEANLSKEQ

-228 RAYGFSSAAQIYFG
+228 RAYGFGSAAQIYFG

-304 LHIRGVGREFTT
+304 LHVRGVGREFTT

-329 IREYGD
+329 ISEYGD

-375 PEGYIKLPDDLTAR
+375 PEGYIKLPEDATAR
-389 QRAIDNILSDHP
+389 QRAIDDILSDHP

-409 VVTAVDSKEIQAV
+409 VVIAANGKEIQAV

-437 LGSIALSDKAQPK
+437 LGTVALSDKAQPK

-475 VEAAFVSLDANNG
+475 VEAAFVGLDANNG

-511 RQPGSAFKPFIYAA
+511 RQPGSSFKPFIYAA

-544 SALET
+544 SSLET

-555 PKNYDGKFEGE
+555 PKNYDGKFEGQ

-645 KVIDAKGNVLFEAS
+645 KVIDAKGNVLFEAT
-659 PQKAGDSNLRVLD
+659 PQKAGDPNLRALD
-672 ARTAF
+672 VRTAF

-682 LQEVTKTGTAT
+682 LQEVTKSGTAA
-693 SARPALGRADI
+693 SARPALGRSDI

-766 EVTRPV
+766 ESSRPV

-781 DWTIPAFV
+781 DWTIPEFV
-789 PFFGRTTTLD
+789 PFFGRTSTLD

>member
-1 LSEKSEIIVRVSLTF
+1 M
-16 FSYHLFSSYL
+16 SS
-26 YNQGMSESR
+26 SR
-35 KPVRPP
+35 TPVRPP
-41 SRLGGGAQSRKPQRN
+41 SRLGGARQPRNSQRD
-56 WQQYLIR
+56 WRQYMIR
-63 WGIFLGSAGLILLGL
+63 WGIFLGSAGLILMVL
-78 VIVYALVIAKPN
+78 VIAYALIIAKPN

-99 YNPKVPLRIYTA
+99 YKPKVPLRIYTA

-124 NIIAIEEIPSYLK
+124 SVLSIREMPVYLK

-163 LANLRGRLA
+163 LANLRGGLS

-188 TNEKSFT
+188 TNEKSFS

-200 VLLAWKIESNLSKEQ
+200 VLLAWKIEANLPKEK

-228 RAYGFSSAAQIYFG
+228 RAYGFASAAQIYFG
-242 KDIQRISIAEAAML
+242 KDIREISIAEAAML

-289 KMITPS
+289 KMITQS
-295 QYQSAMTET
+295 QYESAMQET
-304 LHIRGVGREFTT
+304 LHVRGVGKEFLT
-316 KADFATE
+316 KADYAAE
-323 MVRQLL
+323 MARQLL
-329 IREYGD
+329 ISEYGD
-335 GIYTQGMTVIT
+335 SIYTQGMTVIT

-375 PEGYIKLPDDLTAR
+375 PEGYINLPEGSVAK
-389 QRAIDNILSDHP
+389 QRAIDDVLSDHP

-409 VVTAVDSKEIQAV
+409 VVTEVNSKEIKVV
-422 IATGDTVTIKGDDLK
+422 IATGDTISIKGDDLQ
-437 LGSIALSDKAQPK
+437 LGSVALSDKAQPK
-450 QQIKPGAIIRVLPSE
+450 QQIKPGAIIRVLPSD

-475 VEAAFVSLDANNG
+475 VEAAFVALDTHDG

-498 FNRNKYNRVSQAQ
+498 HNRNKFNHVSQAQ
-511 RQPGSAFKPFIYAA
+511 RQPGSSFKPFIYAA
-525 ALEKGIMPNTLV
+525 AIEKGIMPNTIV

-544 SALET
+544 SGLET
-549 GSQMWS
+549 GGQMWE
-555 PKNYDGKFEGE
+555 PKNYDGKFEGH
-566 MKLRAALAKS
+566 MRLRTALAKS

-590 RYAQDFIQRFGF
+590 RYAQDYIQRFGF

-616 AGSVTPLELATGYGV
+616 AGSVTPLQLATGYGV

-645 KVIDAKGNVLFEAS
+645 KVLDAKGNVLFEAT
-659 PQKAGDSNLRVLD
+659 PQKSGDSQLKVLD
-672 ARTAF
+672 SRTAF

-682 LQEVTKTGTAT
+682 LQEVTKTGTAA
-693 SARPALGRADI
+693 SARPALGRSDI

-717 WFAGYQSDV
+717 WFAGYNPNI
-726 VAVAWMG
+726 VAVAWIG

-753 WIRYMK
+753 WTRYMK
-759 TALNGVP
+759 TALSGMPESPRTPPPGVS
-766 EVTRPV
+766 
-772 PAGVAQQDG
+772 QQDG
-781 DWTIPAFV
+781 DWVIPEFV
-789 PFFGRTTTLD
+789 PFLGRTTVLE

>member
-1 LSEKSEIIVRVSLTF
+1 
-16 FSYHLFSSYL
+16 
-26 YNQGMSESR
+26 MSESR

-78 VIVYALVIAKPN
+78 VIVYALVVAKPN

-99 YNPKVPLRIYTA
+99 YKPKVPLRIYTA

-163 LANLRGRLA
+163 LANLKGRLA

-200 VLLAWKIESNLSKEQ
+200 VLLAWKIEANLSKEQ

-228 RAYGFSSAAQIYFG
+228 RAYGFGSAAQIYFG

-304 LHIRGVGREFTT
+304 LHVRGVGREFTT
-316 KADFATE
+316 RADFATE

-329 IREYGD
+329 IGEYGD

-346 TIRKAEQDAAY
+346 TIRRAEQDAAY

-409 VVTAVDSKEIQAV
+409 VVIAVNPKEIQAV

-437 LGSIALSDKAQPK
+437 LGTIALSDKAQPK

-475 VEAAFVSLDANNG
+475 VEAAFVSLDAKNG

-498 FNRNKYNRVSQAQ
+498 FNRNKYNRVLQAQ

-525 ALEKGIMPNTLV
+525 ALEKGIMPNTLA

-555 PKNYDGKFEGE
+555 PKNYDGNFEGQ
-566 MKLRAALAKS
+566 MKIRAALAKS

-616 AGSVTPLELATGYGV
+616 AGSVTPLQLATGYGV
-631 FANGGYRVEPYLIS
+631 FANGGYRVEPFLIS

-659 PQKAGDSNLRVLD
+659 PQKAGDPNLRALD
-672 ARTAF
+672 ARTTF

-682 LQEVTKTGTAT
+682 LQEVTKTGTAV
-693 SARPALGRADI
+693 SARLILDRADI

-717 WFAGYQSDV
+717 WFAGYQSNV

-766 EVTRPV
+766 EVTRSV

>member
-1 LSEKSEIIVRVSLTF
+1 
-16 FSYHLFSSYL
+16 
-26 YNQGMSESR
+26 MSESR

-56 WQQYLIR
+56 WQQYLVR

-78 VIVYALVIAKPN
+78 VIVYALVVAKPN

-99 YNPKVPLRIYTA
+99 YKPKVPLRIYTA

-146 RFYEHGGVDY
+146 RFYTHGGVDY

-200 VLLAWKIESNLSKEQ
+200 VLLAWKIEANLSKEQ

-228 RAYGFSSAAQIYFG
+228 RAYGFGSAAQIYFG

-295 QYQSAMTET
+295 QYQSAMSET
-304 LHIRGVGREFTT
+304 LHVRGVGREFTT

-329 IREYGD
+329 ISEYGD

-346 TIRKAEQDAAY
+346 TIKKAEQDAAY

-365 DYELRHKYRG
+365 DYELRNKYRG
-375 PEGYIKLPDDLTAR
+375 PEGYIKLPEDSTAR
-389 QRAIDNILSDHP
+389 QRAIDNALSDHP

-409 VVTAVDSKEIQAV
+409 VVIAVNPKEIQAV

-437 LGSIALSDKAQPK
+437 LGTVALSDKAQPK

-465 GRWVLAQMPQ
+465 GRWVLAQMPR
-475 VEAAFVSLDANNG
+475 VEAAFVSLDTNNG

-511 RQPGSAFKPFIYAA
+511 RQPGSSFKPFIYAA

-555 PKNYDGKFEGE
+555 PKNYDGKFEGQ
-566 MKLRAALAKS
+566 MKIRAALAKS
-576 KNLVSVRV
+576 KNLASVRV

-616 AGSVTPLELATGYGV
+616 AGSVTPLQLATGYGV
-631 FANGGYRVEPYLIS
+631 FANGGFRVEPYLIS

-659 PQKAGDSNLRVLD
+659 PQKAGDPNLRALD
-672 ARTAF
+672 PRTAF

-682 LQEVTKTGTAT
+682 LQEVTKSGTAA
-693 SARPALGRADI
+693 SARTALGRGDI
-704 AGKTGTTNESMDA
+704 AGKTGTTNDSMDA

-766 EVTRPV
+766 EATRPV
-772 PAGVAQQDG
+772 PAGVTQQDG
-781 DWTIPAFV
+781 DWTIPGFV
-789 PFFGRTTTLD
+789 PFFGRTSTLD